1 MNVLVAIFDL
11 TWTVTGACIMES
23 VRTRSGVEYRIVT
36 DQQPEHGWCCFHCG
50 DIFTTY
56 GEAYMH
62 FGLRPTSPP
71 ACRLDRGVLID
82 LRAAEDRVV
91 ELEEALGE
99 LQG

>member
-1 MNVLVAIFDL
+1 
-11 TWTVTGACIMES
+11 
-23 VRTRSGVEYRIVT
+23 
-36 DQQPEHGWCCFHCG
+36 
-50 DIFTTY
+50 
-56 GEAYMH
+56 MH

-91 ELEEALGE
+91 ELEDRVAELEEALGE